1 MTIDR
6 IKIFDKQY
14 KKDEKN
20 KNILV
25 LKIDKKD
32 LGKFLESLGK
42 NKNKR
47 MMLHSCS
54 QSFFSYDNK
63 NEWYKFKNYR
73 NNEKELNEIE
83 LIFSKSK
90 WPEKEDKYKWTF
102 KEIEW
107 GEKVN
112 ELRLIENEKEYME
125 MFGKEKNDVNSID
138 IVNIWNDV
146 GNNIDNKKNKKEK
159 ER

>member
-1 MTIDR
+1 MIRDE
-6 IKIFDKQY
+6 IKVINKEKKSDENGKKIF
-14 KKDEKN
+14 
-20 KNILV
+20 V

-32 LGKFLESLGK
+32 LEKFLKTLEL

-47 MMLHSCS
+47 MMLTDSF
-54 QSFFSYDNK
+54 QSEFY
-63 NEWYKFKNYR
+63 WYKFKNYR
-73 NNEKELNEIE
+73 DVKNNENEIE